1 VGYSRRCCRAFKQG
15 SGKAMNQ
22 EKYIVSFT
30 TGSLF
35 HHESVTLAGLS
46 LEHGQ
51 WQAVRDKVIKE
62 NILQARTLTSLER
75 VCREVISR
83 LKTLNTEELEYL
95 TRAGHQEQGYLLWLA
110 ICRRYRFIADFAV
123 EVVRERYITLKA
135 DLTHE
140 LFDSFFNH
148 KSDWHPE
155 LEKIQPST
163 RKKLRQVLFRMLSEA
178 DLLTA
183 DNMIAPAM
191 LSPDLIALISRG
203 NRQELSFFPAFE
215 SDMKG
220 TP

>member
-1 VGYSRRCCRAFKQG
+1 
-15 SGKAMNQ
+15 MNQ

-35 HHESVTLAGLS
+35 HHESVTLAGLY
-46 LEHGQ
+46 LEHGH
-51 WQAVRDKVIKE
+51 WKAVRDMVIKE

-75 VCREVISR
+75 VCREIISR
-83 LKTLNTEELEYL
+83 LKTLNTEELAFL
-95 TRAGHQEQGYLLWLA
+95 TRASHQEQGYLLWLA
-110 ICRRYRFIADFAV
+110 ICRRYRFIADFAI

-140 LFDSFFNH
+140 VFDSFFNH

-191 LSPDLIALISRG
+191 LSPELITLISRG

-215 SDMKG
+215 SDITAVSRQPSAISRQKPAG
-220 TP
+220 DNL

>member
-1 VGYSRRCCRAFKQG
+1 
-15 SGKAMNQ
+15 MNR

-35 HHESVTLAGLS
+35 HHESVTLAGLY
-46 LEHGQ
+46 LALGQ
-51 WQAVRDKVIKE
+51 WKAVRDKVIKE

-83 LKTLNTEELEYL
+83 LKTLNAEELDFL
-95 TRAGHQEQGYLLWLA
+95 TRAGHKEQGYLLWLA

-140 LFDSFFNH
+140 VFDSFFGH
-148 KSDWHPE
+148 KAEWHPE

-163 RKKLRQVLFRMLSEA
+163 RKKLRQVLFRMLNET

-191 LSPDLIALISRG
+191 LTPELIALISRG
-203 NRQELSFFPAFE
+203 NRQELFFFPVFE
-215 SDMKG
+215 SDIK
-220 TP
+220 P

>member
-1 VGYSRRCCRAFKQG
+1 
-15 SGKAMNQ
+15 MNQ

-35 HHESVTLAGLS
+35 LHESVTLAELYLKLEQWKS
-46 LEHGQ
+46 L
-51 WQAVRDKVIKE
+51 RDKVIKD

-75 VCREVISR
+75 VCREIISR
-83 LKTLNTEELEYL
+83 LKTLNNEELAFL
-95 TRAGHQEQGYLLWLA
+95 VQAGHQEQGYLLWLA

-123 EVVRERYITLKA
+123 EVLRERYITLKA

-140 LFDSFFNH
+140 GFDSFFDH
-148 KSDWHPE
+148 KAEWHPE

-163 RKKLRQVLFRMLSEA
+163 RKKLRQVLFRMLNEA

-191 LSPDLIALISRG
+191 LTPELIALISRG

-215 SDMKG
+215 FDI
-220 TP
+220 TPSVIQ

>member
-1 VGYSRRCCRAFKQG
+1 MLRTAPRDEKGRFVLPLVVE
-15 SGKAMNQ
+15 GKGP
-22 EKYIVSFT
+22 K
-30 TGSLF
+30 TG
-35 HHESVTLAGLS
+35 
-46 LEHGQ
+46 
-51 WQAVRDKVIKE
+51 
-62 NILQARTLTSLER
+62 
-75 VCREVISR
+75 
-83 LKTLNTEELEYL
+83 
-95 TRAGHQEQGYLLWLA
+95 
-110 ICRRYRFIADFAV
+110 V

-140 LFDSFFNH
+140 VFDSFFNH

-191 LSPDLIALISRG
+191 LSPDLIALISCG

>member
-1 VGYSRRCCRAFKQG
+1 
-15 SGKAMNQ
+15 MNQ

-35 HHESVTLAGLS
+35 HHESVTLAGLY
-46 LEHGQ
+46 LEQEQ
-51 WQAVRDKVIKE
+51 WKTVRDKVIKE

-75 VCREVISR
+75 VCREIISR
-83 LKTLNTEELEYL
+83 LKTLNTEELEFL
-95 TRAGHQEQGYLLWLA
+95 IRAGHQEQGYILWLA
-110 ICRRYRFIADFAV
+110 ICRRYRFIADFAI

-140 LFDSFFNH
+140 VFDSFFDH
-148 KSDWHPE
+148 KAEWHLE

-163 RKKLRQVLFRMLSEA
+163 KKKLRQVLFRMLSEA
-178 DLLTA
+178 DLLTI

-191 LSPDLIALISRG
+191 LTPELIGFISRG

-220 TP
+220 SP